1 VAAATRPARPGD
13 RLARTGI
20 PLLVVGI
27 VVVMVVP
34 LPAGLLDLLIAA
46 NLSLAVV
53 VLVTAMLVEDALEF
67 SVFPALL
74 LVTTLLRLS
83 LNVSTTRLIL
93 LDGFAGR
100 VIEAFGGF
108 VVGGN
113 LVVGL
118 VIFLILVVIQFAVIT
133 AGAGR
138 VAEVAAR
145 FTLDA
150 MPGKQMAIDA
160 DLNSGLITET
170 EARRRRE
177 EIAREA
183 DFYGAMDGASKFVKG
198 DAIAAVV
205 IVVINLLGGFAVGV
219 LQHHLSVGES
229 IRRFALLSVGDGL
242 VSQIPAL
249 LISVAAGIV
258 VTRTASENDGG
269 LGADLWAQLLQS
281 RRVLGIA
288 AAAVGFMAVLPGLPK
303 IPFAA
308 LAAALAVAAAR
319 RPATAEVRRAREEA
333 AAKERIAA
341 QHRPDTPEAILA
353 EIGVEP
359 LELELAPDLFD
370 LVDQERGGNLLERV
384 KALRRQI
391 ASDLGLVVPLVRTRD
406 NLMLPPS
413 TYVIRV
419 HGVEV
424 GRGEAPPGCVLVLAD
439 GDPAALPGRPTR
451 EPVFGLPAAWVPQ
464 ELSEAMESAG
474 HVVVDRGSVL
484 VTHLSEVVRTHAADL
499 LSRQDVQALVDVVR
513 QAAPALANDIGTD
526 ALPLAEIQRV
536 LRGLLAE
543 GVPIRNLVRILEA
556 VTAKVR
562 ETRDPEA
569 LLEAARQALGP
580 VICAGVAMGDAIHA
594 LTLDPLLEQALLEA
608 LRTGESGSFLALDAV
623 RTERLIEGIAE
634 AVNAAEAA
642 GRRPVI
648 LCSAQLR
655 PALRRLIA
663 AGRPSLPVL
672 SYAELS
678 RNMTIE
684 PVGVIN
690 LASHATAI

>member
-1 VAAATRPARPGD
+1 MLPVPTKAQGD
-13 RLARTGI
+13 RLARTGV

-34 LPAGLLDLLIAA
+34 LPTAILDLLLAA
-46 NLSLAVV
+46 NIALAV
-53 VLVTAMLVEDALEF
+53 LILLTAMLVKEALDF

-74 LVTTLLRLS
+74 LVTTLFRLS
-83 LNVSTTRLIL
+83 LNVSSTRLVL
-93 LDGFAGR
+93 LHGFAGK
-100 VIEAFGGF
+100 VIEAFGHF

-118 VIFLILVVIQFAVIT
+118 VIFLILVVIQFSVIT

-160 DLNSGLITET
+160 DLNSGLITDE
-170 EARRRRE
+170 EARKRRSD
-177 EIAREA
+177 ISREA

-205 IVVINLLGGFAVGV
+205 IVAINLLGGFAVGV
-219 LQHHLSVGES
+219 VEHHLSIGEA
-229 IRRFALLSVGDGL
+229 INRYALLSVGDGL

-249 LISVAAGIV
+249 LISIASGII
-258 VTRTASENDGG
+258 VTRGASDGDGG
-269 LGADLWAQLLQS
+269 LGADVAGQLLRN

-288 AAAVGFMAVLPGLPK
+288 AAAIGFLAILPGLPK
-303 IPFAA
+303 LPFLVLCAV
-308 LAAALAVAAAR
+308 LAITASRQPKPEVAAAAAAEAK
-319 RPATAEVRRAREEA
+319 ATAELQA
-333 AAKERIAA
+333 APA
-341 QHRPDTPEAILA
+341 DSPEALLA
-353 EIGVEP
+353 ELNVEP

-370 LVDQERGGNLLERV
+370 LVDVARGGNLLDRV
-384 KALRRQI
+384 RALRRQI
-391 ASDLGLVVPLVRTRD
+391 ATDLGLVVPLVRTRD
-406 NLMLPPS
+406 NLMLPPA

-424 GRGEAPPGCVLVLAD
+424 ARGDAPSGCVLVLAD
-439 GDPAALPGRPTR
+439 GDPSALPGRPTR
-451 EPVFGLPAAWVPQ
+451 EPVFGLPAAWVPA
-464 ELSEAMESAG
+464 ELAETMEANG
-474 HVVVDRGSVL
+474 NTVVDRGSVV
-484 VTHLSEVVRTHAADL
+484 VTHLSEVVRNHAADL
-499 LSRQDVQALVDVVR
+499 LSRQDVQSLVDVVR
-513 QAAPALANDIGTD
+513 SASPALGGDVGNESLT
-526 ALPLAEIQRV
+526 LAEIQRV

-562 ETRDPEA
+562 DTRDPEA
-569 LLEAARQALGP
+569 LLETARQSLGP
-580 VICAGVAMGDAIHA
+580 AICAQVSTDDTLHA
-594 LTLDPLLEQALLEA
+594 LTFEPIVEQALLEA

-623 RTERLIEGIAE
+623 RTERLIEGVNQAVTDAE
-634 AVNAAEAA
+634 QA
-642 GRRPVI
+642 GRHPVVV
-648 LCSAQLR
+648 CSAQLR
-655 PALRRLIA
+655 PGVRRVVA
-663 AGRPSLPVL
+663 AGRPQLPVV

-678 RNMTIE
+678 RNLNIE

-690 LASHATAI
+690 LAGANHATV

>member
-160 DLNSGLITET
+160 DLNSGLITEA

-464 ELSEAMESAG
+464 ELSEAMEAQG

-623 RTERLIEGIAE
+623 RTERLIEGIAD

>member
-1 VAAATRPARPGD
+1 V
-13 RLARTGI
+13 
-20 PLLVVGI
+20 
-27 VVVMVVP
+27 
-34 LPAGLLDLLIAA
+34 
-46 NLSLAVV
+46 
-53 VLVTAMLVEDALEF
+53 
-67 SVFPALL
+67 
-74 LVTTLLRLS
+74 
-83 LNVSTTRLIL
+83 
-93 LDGFAGR
+93 
-100 VIEAFGGF
+100 
-108 VVGGN
+108 
-113 LVVGL
+113 
-118 VIFLILVVIQFAVIT
+118 
-133 AGAGR
+133 
-138 VAEVAAR
+138 
-145 FTLDA
+145 
-150 MPGKQMAIDA
+150 
-160 DLNSGLITET
+160 
-170 EARRRRE
+170 

-229 IRRFALLSVGDGL
+229 IRRYALLSVGDGL

-249 LISVAAGIV
+249 LISVASGIV

-281 RRVLGIA
+281 RRVLGIT
-288 AAAVGFMAVLPGLPK
+288 AAAVGFLAVLPGLPK
-303 IPFAA
+303 LPFVVLGVALA
-308 LAAALAVAAAR
+308 LAAGRRPGAAA
-319 RPATAEVRRAREEA
+319 VRQAKEEA
-333 AAKERIAA
+333 AAKERLAA
-341 QHRPDTPEAILA
+341 QQRPDTPEAILT
-353 EIGVEP
+353 ELTVEP

-370 LVDQERGGNLLERV
+370 LVDAAQGGNLLERV

-391 ASDLGLVVPLVRTRD
+391 ATDLGLVVPLVRTRD
-406 NLMLPPS
+406 NLLLPPS

-419 HGVEV
+419 HGVEA

-439 GDPAALPGRPTR
+439 GDPAALPGRVTR

-464 ELSEAMESAG
+464 ELSEAMEAAG
-474 HVVVDRGSVL
+474 HTVVDRGSVL

-513 QAAPALANDIGTD
+513 QAAPALANDVGGD

-580 VICAGVAMGDAIHA
+580 VICASVAMGDTIHA
-594 LTLDPLLEQALLEA
+594 LTLEPLLEQALLEA

-642 GRRPVI
+642 GRRPVVI
-648 LCSAQLR
+648 CSAQLR

-690 LASHATAI
+690 LASHATAV